1 MKKAI
6 LFITTFC
13 LVFLPLEAQD
23 YWNTEIISVEK
34 DQETVKKLMEMD
46 LDLLMER
53 NNRVY
58 IIVGFNDFLK
68 LQKENIPYALET
80 FNFYPYKQKEV
91 SLQGGINGRYHSYAE
106 LERELLALQ
115 DSYSHIARANSA

>member
-53 NNRVY
+53 NNRV
-58 IIVGFNDFLK
+58 
-68 LQKENIPYALET
+68 
-80 FNFYPYKQKEV
+80 
-91 SLQGGINGRYHSYAE
+91 
-106 LERELLALQ
+106 
-115 DSYSHIARANSA
+115 